1 MKKYLGA
8 FVSVMWLLMGWGV
21 LLAQQPAPTLVPPTL
36 VPTPV
41 RPILDTVPTE
51 SAIAR
56 ILREGKVRVGVLF
69 NEPPFGELT
78 VRDEVRGFDADLAR
92 KMAELWGVEVEF
104 VQVTRLNGLDMVR
117 SGAID
122 LLMGAQVRRRELD
135 ALVEFSLPYRISRQA
150 VMVRNDDPAE
160 TIFNLTN
167 RTLGYVLGTPGEQ
180 ALLEWQGRT
189 GITLNTRAYLT
200 LDLALSALFASE
212 VDGVVARVEDLLRV
226 AADQVFSA
234 RVLEDVIQ
242 PEPFAIAM
250 QRQDVNLRNLV
261 DRTLQFLNTSASQ
274 PGSSTFLESLYTT
287 YFSGQAIAIDTLP
300 IYDNV
305 GESAPRPDQFPQD
318 IRFPPQYLLP
328 RMLQDRVVRVAGLFP
343 PAEGASDA
351 DRRLYEVNRQLVEAL
366 AARWGMQVQLV
377 EGGDVFEL
385 LELGLAD
392 IAVGVTLD
400 WNYAGRV
407 DFSQPYAF
415 FGDRLMVKARSNVRG
430 FNELRGRWIG
440 IMSNDPGAQDRAQ
453 GWARSINATVRFY
466 TTTEQAAADA
476 MLRENNADAVYGN
489 SLKLL
494 QHLAANPDELR
505 LTDRW
510 YSRRYL
516 ALAVPRNDIDLRLLV
531 DYTLQELIEEGTLN
545 TLIAPLMPPSS
556 EMPHF
561 LLVPGSDDYFGLR
574 LSR

>member
-1 MKKYLGA
+1 MKTRLILIVA
-8 FVSVMWLLMGWGV
+8 CMVVGWGT

-56 ILREGKVRVGVLF
+56 IVRDGRVRVGVLF

-92 KMAELWGVEVEF
+92 KMAELWGVEVVF
-104 VQVTRLNGLDMVR
+104 VQVTRQNGLDMVR

-160 TIFNLTN
+160 NIFNLTN
-167 RTLGYVLGTPGEQ
+167 RTLGFVLGTPGELALRNWQ
-180 ALLEWQGRT
+180 ART
-189 GITLNTRAYLT
+189 GITLNTQPYLT
-200 LDLALSALFASE
+200 LDQGLSALFAGE
-212 VDGVVARVEDLLRV
+212 VDGIVGRVEDLLRV

-234 RVLEDVIQ
+234 RVLEDVVE

-261 DRTLQFLNTSASQ
+261 DRTLQYLNTSASA
-274 PGSSTFLESLYTT
+274 PGSGTFLESLYAT
-287 YFSGQAIAIDTLP
+287 YFSGQAIAVDTLP
-300 IYDNV
+300 IYDNI
-305 GESAPRPDQFPQD
+305 GESAPRPDQFAQD
-318 IRFPPQYLLP
+318 IRFPAQYALP
-328 RMLQDRVVRVAGLFP
+328 RMLQERVVRVAGLFP

-351 DRRLYEVNRQLVEAL
+351 DRRLYEVNRQLVEAM
-366 AARWGMQVQLV
+366 AARWGMRVELV

-392 IAVGVTLD
+392 MAVGVTLD
-400 WNYAGRV
+400 WNYANRV

-415 FGDRLMVKARSNVRG
+415 FGDRLMIKARSNIRG
-430 FNELRGRWIG
+430 FNELRGRWVG
-440 IMSNDPGAQDRAQ
+440 IMSNDPGAQERAQ
-453 GWARSINATVRFY
+453 SWASSINATVRFY
-466 TTTEQAAADA
+466 TTTEQSAADA
-476 MLRENNADAVYGN
+476 MLRENNADVVYGT

-494 QHLAANPDELR
+494 QHLAANPNELS

-516 ALAVPRNDIDLRLLV
+516 AFAVPRNDIDKRLLI
-531 DYTLQELIEEGTLN
+531 DYTLQELVEEGALN
-545 TLIAPLMPPSS
+545 TLIAPLMPPGS
-556 EMPHF
+556 EMPQF
-561 LLVPGSDDYFGLR
+561 LMLPGRDEYFGLK

>member
-1 MKKYLGA
+1 MKTRLILIVA
-8 FVSVMWLLMGWGV
+8 CMVVGWGT

-56 ILREGKVRVGVLF
+56 IVRDGRVRVGVLF

-92 KMAELWGVEVEF
+92 KMAELWGVEVVF
-104 VQVTRLNGLDMVR
+104 VQVTRQNGLEMVR

-160 TIFNLTN
+160 NIFNLTN
-167 RTLGYVLGTPGEQ
+167 RTLGYVLGTPGEVALRNWQ
-180 ALLEWQGRT
+180 ART
-189 GITLNTRAYLT
+189 GITLNTQPYLT
-200 LDLALSALFASE
+200 LDQALSALFAGE
-212 VDGVVARVEDLLRV
+212 VDGIVGRVEDLLRV

-234 RVLEDVIQ
+234 RVLEDVVE

-261 DRTLQFLNTSASQ
+261 DRTLQYLNTSASA
-274 PGSSTFLESLYTT
+274 PGSGTFLESLYAT
-287 YFSGQAIAIDTLP
+287 YFSGQAIAVDTLP
-300 IYDNV
+300 IYDNI
-305 GESAPRPDQFPQD
+305 GESAPRPDQFAQD
-318 IRFPPQYLLP
+318 IRFPAQYALP
-328 RMLQDRVVRVAGLFP
+328 RMLQERVVRVAGLFP

-351 DRRLYEVNRQLVEAL
+351 DRRLFEVNRQLVETM
-366 AARWGMQVQLV
+366 AARWGMRVELV

-392 IAVGVTLD
+392 MAVGVTLD
-400 WNYAGRV
+400 WNYANRV

-415 FGDRLMVKARSNVRG
+415 FGDRLMIKARSNIRG
-430 FNELRGRWIG
+430 FNELRGRWVG
-440 IMSNDPGAQDRAQ
+440 IMSNDPGAQERAQ
-453 GWARSINATVRFY
+453 AWASSINATVRFY
-466 TTTEQAAADA
+466 TTTEQSAADA
-476 MLRENNADAVYGN
+476 MLRENNADVVYGT

-494 QHLAANPDELR
+494 QHLTANPNELS

-516 ALAVPRNDIDLRLLV
+516 AFAVPRNDIDKRLLI
-531 DYTLQELIEEGTLN
+531 DYTLQELVEEGALN
-545 TLIAPLMPPSS
+545 TLIAPLMPPGG
-556 EMPHF
+556 EMPQF
-561 LLVPGSDDYFGLR
+561 LMLPGRDEYFGLR

>member
-1 MKKYLGA
+1 MKKRLSLI
-8 FVSVMWLLMGWGV
+8 VTCLLVGWGT
-21 LLAQQPAPTLVPPTL
+21 LWAQQPAPTLVPPTL

-41 RPILDTVPTE
+41 RSVLDTVPTE

-56 ILREGKVRVGVLF
+56 ILRSGQVRVGVLF

-92 KMAELWGVEVEF
+92 KMAELWGVEVVF
-104 VQVTRLNGLDMVR
+104 VQVTRQNGLDMVR

-122 LLMGAQVRRRELD
+122 LLIGAQVRRRELD

-160 TIFNLTN
+160 TLFNLTN
-167 RTLGYVLGTPGEQ
+167 RKLSYVLGTPSEGALRQWQ
-180 ALLEWQGRT
+180 ART
-189 GITLNTRAYLT
+189 GITLNTQSFLT
-200 LDLALSALFASE
+200 LDLALSALFAGE
-212 VDGVVARVEDLLRV
+212 VDGVVGRAEDLLRV

-234 RVLEDVIQ
+234 RVLEDVIE

-261 DRTLQFLNTSASQ
+261 DRTLQYLNTSASA
-274 PGSSTFLESLYTT
+274 PGSGTFLESLYAT
-287 YFSGQAIAIDTLP
+287 YFSGQAIAVDTLP
-300 IYDNV
+300 IYDNI
-305 GESAPRPDQFPQD
+305 GDSAPRPEQFGQD
-318 IRFPPQYLLP
+318 IRFPAQYALP
-328 RMLQDRVVRVAGLFP
+328 RMLEERVVRVAGLFP
-343 PAEGASDA
+343 PSEGASDA

-366 AARWGMQVQLV
+366 AERWGMRVELV

-392 IAVGVTLD
+392 MAVGVTLD
-400 WNYAGRV
+400 WNYASRV

-415 FGDRLMVKARSNVRG
+415 FGDRLMVKARSTISG
-430 FNELRGRWIG
+430 FNELRGRWVG
-440 IMSNDPGAQDRAQ
+440 IMSGDTGAQERAQ
-453 GWARSINATVRFY
+453 AWASSINATVRFY
-466 TTTEQAAADA
+466 TTTEQSAADA
-476 MLRENNADAVYGN
+476 MLRENNADVIYGT

-494 QHLAANPDELR
+494 QHLAANPDDLR

-516 ALAVPRNDIDLRLLV
+516 GFAVPRNDIDKRLLI
-531 DYTLQELIEEGTLN
+531 DYTLQELVEEGALN
-545 TLIAPLMPPSS
+545 TLIAPLMPPGS
-556 EMPHF
+556 EMPQF
-561 LLVPGSDDYFGLR
+561 LMLPGRDEYFGLK

>member
-1 MKKYLGA
+1 MKTRLFLIVA
-8 FVSVMWLLMGWGV
+8 CMVVGWGT

-56 ILREGKVRVGVLF
+56 IVRDGRVRVGVLF

-92 KMAELWGVEVEF
+92 KMAELWGVEVVF
-104 VQVTRLNGLDMVR
+104 VQVTRQNGLDMVR

-160 TIFNLTN
+160 NIFNLTN
-167 RTLGYVLGTPGEQ
+167 RTLGYVLGTPAEQ
-180 ALLEWQGRT
+180 ALRSWQART
-189 GITLNTRAYLT
+189 GITLNTQPYLT
-200 LDLALSALFASE
+200 LDQALSALFAGE
-212 VDGVVARVEDLLRV
+212 VDGIVGRVEDLLRV

-234 RVLEDVIQ
+234 RVLEDVVE

-261 DRTLQFLNTSASQ
+261 DRTLQYLNTSASA
-274 PGSSTFLESLYTT
+274 PGSGTFLESLYAT
-287 YFSGQAIAIDTLP
+287 YFSGQAIAVDTLP
-300 IYDNV
+300 IYDNI
-305 GESAPRPDQFPQD
+305 GDSAPRPDQFAQD
-318 IRFPPQYLLP
+318 IRFPAQYALP
-328 RMLQDRVVRVAGLFP
+328 RMLEERVVRVAGLFP

-351 DRRLYEVNRQLVEAL
+351 DRRLYEVNRQLVEAM
-366 AARWGMQVQLV
+366 AARWGMRVELV

-392 IAVGVTLD
+392 MAVGVTLD
-400 WNYAGRV
+400 WNYANRV

-415 FGDRLMVKARSNVRG
+415 FGDRLMIKARSSVRG
-430 FNELRGRWIG
+430 FNELRGRWVG
-440 IMSNDPGAQDRAQ
+440 IMSNDPGAQERAQ
-453 GWARSINATVRFY
+453 AWASSINATVRFY
-466 TTTEQAAADA
+466 TTTEQGAADA
-476 MLRENNADAVYGN
+476 MLRENNADVVYGT

-494 QHLAANPDELR
+494 QHLAANPNELS

-516 ALAVPRNDIDLRLLV
+516 AFAVPRNDIDKRLLI
-531 DYTLQELIEEGTLN
+531 DYTLQELVEEGALN
-545 TLIAPLMPPSS
+545 TLIAPLMPPGG
-556 EMPHF
+556 EMPQF
-561 LLVPGSDDYFGLR
+561 LTLPGRDEYFGLQ

>member
-1 MKKYLGA
+1 MKRYWG
-8 FVSVMWLLMGWGV
+8 FVVVWWLMGWGV

-92 KMAELWGVEVEF
+92 KMAELWGVQIEL
-104 VQVTRLNGLDMVR
+104 VQVTRQNGLDMVR
-117 SGAID
+117 RGAVD

-135 ALVEFSLPYRISRQA
+135 ALLEFSLPYRISRQA

-160 TIFNLTN
+160 SIFNLTN

-180 ALLEWQGRT
+180 ALRQWQART
-189 GITLNTRAYLT
+189 GIMLNTQPYLT
-200 LDLALSALFASE
+200 LDQALSALFAGE
-212 VDGVVARVEDLLRV
+212 IDGVVGRVEDLLRV
-226 AADQVFSA
+226 AAEQVFSA
-234 RVLEDVIQ
+234 RVLEDVIE

-261 DRTLQFLNTSASQ
+261 DRTLQFLNTLPSQ
-274 PGSSTFLESLYTT
+274 PGSNSTFLESLYTT

-300 IYDNV
+300 IYDNL
-305 GESAPRPDQFPQD
+305 GENPPRPEQFPQD

-328 RMLQDRVVRVAGLFP
+328 RMLQERVVRVAGLFP
-343 PAEGASDA
+343 LREGATDA
-351 DRRLYEVNRQLVEAL
+351 ERRIYEVNQRLVEAM
-366 AARWGMQVQLV
+366 AARWGMQVQWV
-377 EGGDVFEL
+377 EGGDVFEV
-385 LELGLAD
+385 LELGRAD

-400 WNYAGRV
+400 WAYAGRV
-407 DFSQPYAF
+407 DYSQPYVF
-415 FGDRLMVKARSNVRG
+415 FGDRLMVRARSNVRG

-453 GWARSINATVRFY
+453 AWARSINATVRFY

-476 MLRENNADAVYGN
+476 MLRENNADAIYGN

-510 YSRRYL
+510 YSRRYFAF
-516 ALAVPRNDIDLRLLV
+516 ALPRNDLDLRLLV
-531 DYTLQELIEEGTLN
+531 DYTLQELAEDGTLN
-545 TLIAPLMPPSS
+545 ALIAPLMPPGS
-556 EMPHF
+556 EMPQF
-561 LLVPGSDDYFGLR
+561 LIVPGRDEYFGLR

>member
-1 MKKYLGA
+1 LKKRLFLIVA
-8 FVSVMWLLMGWGV
+8 CMVVGWGT

-56 ILREGKVRVGVLF
+56 IVRDGRVRVGVLF

-92 KMAELWGVEVEF
+92 KMAELWGVEVVF
-104 VQVTRLNGLDMVR
+104 VQVTRQNGLDMVR

-160 TIFNLTN
+160 NIFNLTN
-167 RTLGYVLGTPGEQ
+167 RTLGFVLGTPSEQ
-180 ALLEWQGRT
+180 ALLRWQART
-189 GITLNTRAYLT
+189 GIALNTQSYLT
-200 LDLALSALFASE
+200 LDLALSALFAGE
-212 VDGVVARVEDLLRV
+212 VDGVVGRVEDLLRV

-234 RVLEDVIQ
+234 RVLEDMIE

-261 DRTLQFLNTSASQ
+261 DRTLQYLNTPPSAS
-274 PGSSTFLESLYTT
+274 GSGTFLESLYAT
-287 YFSGQAIAIDTLP
+287 YFSGQAIAVDTLP
-300 IYDNV
+300 IYDNI
-305 GESAPRPDQFPQD
+305 GENAPRPEQFGQD
-318 IRFPPQYLLP
+318 IRFPAQYALP
-328 RMLQDRVVRVAGLFP
+328 RMLQERVVRVAGLFP

-351 DRRLYEVNRQLVEAL
+351 DRRVYEVNRQLVETM
-366 AARWGMQVQLV
+366 AARWGMRVELV

-392 IAVGVTLD
+392 MAVGVTLD
-400 WNYAGRV
+400 WNYANRV

-415 FGDRLMVKARSNVRG
+415 FGDRLMIKARSNIRG
-430 FNELRGRWIG
+430 FNELRGRWVG
-440 IMSNDPGAQDRAQ
+440 IMSNDPGAQERAEA
-453 GWARSINATVRFY
+453 WASSINATVRFY

-476 MLRENNADAVYGN
+476 MLRENNADVVYGT

-494 QHLAANPDELR
+494 QHLAANPNELS

-516 ALAVPRNDIDLRLLV
+516 AFAVPRNDIDKRLLI
-531 DYTLQELIEEGTLN
+531 DYTLQELVEEGTLN
-545 TLIAPLMPPSS
+545 TLIAPLMPPGS
-556 EMPHF
+556 EMPQF
-561 LLVPGSDDYFGLR
+561 LMLPGRDEYFGLK